1 MAGTTRVLITGM
13 SGTGKS
19 TTIAA
24 LAARGYKAID
34 TDSDEWSEWVTI
46 PGDAADGQPAER
58 DWVWREDRLRDLLA
72 TDDVPALFVAGCKS
86 NQGQFY
92 PRFDRIVLLSAPVAV
107 IEARLAT
114 RTNNPYG
121 KHPDE
126 FAQVLRYLATVEPL
140 LRRRATLEID
150 TSAPLARVVETI
162 LRHSLP

>member
-24 LAARGYKAID
+24 LAARGHRAID
-34 TDSDEWSEWVTI
+34 TDTDEWSEWATI
-46 PGDAADGQPAER
+46 AGDEPGGQPAER
-58 DWVWREDRLRDLLA
+58 DWIWREDRIRDLLA
-72 TDDVPALFVAGCKS
+72 TDDPPVLFVGGCKS

-92 PRFDRIVLLSAPVAV
+92 ARFDRIVLLSAPLAV
-107 IEARLAT
+107 IAARLAT

-126 FAQVLRYLATVEPL
+126 LAQVLRYLDTVEPL

-150 TSAPLARVVETI
+150 TSAPLALVVATI